1 MASCV
6 IAPQESGWIVIGA
19 RGSKLFKTKTEALLV
34 GKRMANATHS
44 PLIIKNKLGLIESV
58 SVYRNTN
65 NKNRLRSAN
74 VKNRLN
80 SKRLRNSIAQAL
92 LSREGV

>member
-6 IAPQESGWIVIGA
+6 IAPQENGWIVIGVK
-19 RGSKLFKTKTEALLV
+19 GSKFFETKTEALLV
-34 GKRMANATHS
+34 GKRMANSTHS

-58 SVYRNTN
+58 IIYRKTN
-65 NKNRLRSAN
+65 NNNRLRSAN

-92 LSREGV
+92 LYREGV